1 MVQTPV
7 TSPRQVIPLAM
18 WFCRPPRR
26 VWRSVVFWTLLAT
39 FTLGLNPS
47 MTVNADS
54 CVQLLTDHG
63 LEDTTA
69 WQTKSNDD
77 FPLFSSLVTHTGEN
91 AAYLAGR
98 NDAVDRLATLLEL
111 PAASTITLRFWW
123 QLQSEE
129 EQHFT
134 DKLAILAHADQAR
147 APQQLRE
154 LSSRNQSNQW
164 QEVQLDLSAWAGE
177 TLQLQ
182 FLAQTDA
189 ELVTDFFIDDVT
201 VVACPQSAAAK

>member
-1 MVQTPV
+1 MVHTPV
-7 TSPRQVIPLAM
+7 TTSRQVIPPLSR
-18 WFCRPPRR
+18 WRR
-26 VWRSVVFWTLLAT
+26 VVFWTLLAT
-39 FTLGLNPS
+39 FALGLHPP

-54 CVQLLTDHG
+54 CLHLLTDPS
-63 LEDTTA
+63 LEDGTT

-77 FPLFSSLVTHTGEN
+77 FPLFSSLITHTGEH

-98 NDAVDRLATLLEL
+98 NAAVDRLATRLDL
-111 PAASTITLRFWW
+111 PAASTITLHFWW

-129 EQHFT
+129 AQRFT
-134 DKLAILAHADQAR
+134 DKLTILAHPDHAR
-147 APQQLRE
+147 TPQQLYE

-164 QEVQLDLSAWAGE
+164 QEVQIDLSAWAGA

-201 VVACPQSAAAK
+201 VIACP

>member
-1 MVQTPV
+1 MVHTPV
-7 TSPRQVIPLAM
+7 TSPRQVIPFAM
-18 WFCRPPRR
+18 WFCLPPLS
-26 VWRSVVFWTLLAT
+26 VWRRVVFWTLLAT
-39 FTLGLNPS
+39 FTLGLNPPT
-47 MTVNADS
+47 TVNADS
-54 CVQLLTDHG
+54 CIHLLTDHG
-63 LEDTTA
+63 LEDITA

-111 PAASTITLRFWW
+111 PAASTITLHFWW

-129 EQHFT
+129 AQRFT
-134 DKLAILAHADQAR
+134 DKLTILAHPDQAR
-147 APQQLRE
+147 APQQVHE

-164 QEVQLDLSAWAGE
+164 QEAQLDLSAWAGE

-201 VVACPQSAAAK
+201 VVACPQSAATK